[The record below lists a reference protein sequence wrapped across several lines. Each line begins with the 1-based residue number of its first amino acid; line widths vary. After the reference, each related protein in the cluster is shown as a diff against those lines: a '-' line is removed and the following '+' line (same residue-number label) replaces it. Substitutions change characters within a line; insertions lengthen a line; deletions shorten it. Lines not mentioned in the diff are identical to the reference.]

1 MNCLQRWKEQKPNRI
16 HRDNRGSSL
25 ALIMSIIAVIGILG
39 AVLLSVSLV
48 TFRMKDT
55 YSVSQKNFYNAESV
69 VDAIYIGLQQDVAAA
84 TGEAYSWTLQHY
96 EEANEETR
104 EKEYEK
110 KFEEKLLEKLESAD
124 GISCKLNHL
133 KDLVPSDMQEN
144 INGKAS
150 CLISVGTSGP
160 VTLGSDAGEDPENP
174 PKYHI
179 DKDTSPRCYTIRD
192 LCVHLEASRNFM
204 SEIQTDIVLTCPKID
219 FTLKGSG
226 PMDSDLT
233 NYVFVANKET
243 KSTGGVIQVNGN
255 AYLGNEG
262 ANFSNCTVT
271 FMPTGNRSSLVTAG
285 SRGRLVTAGKFRVDK
300 GATVQ
305 VGSSDENKLYDF
317 WAREIYADSS
327 KEVCLNGTIYLNND
341 LVIGNYMD
349 NDDSVKVKLNGR
361 FYAYGNPD
369 TAKNAAVFETAARN
383 LVDMGSHPAD
393 YSSAVLINGRN
404 ASLDLSGLDNM
415 IIAGNAYVKSENHD
429 TDILMGESVS
439 VRMSQRAYLV
449 PARYI
454 APQCD
459 HGGMNPM
466 TESVFTELCAE
477 LKKSPSSTDHYED
490 FLDSKEWENL
500 QNEYEGISIERLVH
514 TVLKSEGIENMI
526 FFFLKFKSEA
536 QAVEFGNKYY
546 QGENLSVL
554 HERLNVDHYNTN
566 ITYPSSFSFYYNG
579 SVLVPED
586 ENMQTTFLT
595 GKCTT
600 VKNTNLE
607 DIATNYQ
614 NTFGALAHTLTT
626 DYKKLVKEDEKAEPG
641 TSKKLETD
649 LYHNLVNVGEVEG
662 LGDRKVFTTFTTD
675 GSKKICAVVINNK
688 SDDNSSY
695 KLSDLLK
702 LNEVDSNPVHLVIA
716 SGNITVDCNF
726 DGLIIAGGT
735 VELMSGIT
743 VSADS
748 TLAQQALRAKHADGT
763 TPLDYLNDGG
773 KYLAGMGGTSSS
785 GGVAYGLINYEDYVT
800 YRNWKKQ

>member
-1 MNCLQRWKEQKPNRI
+1 MMNHLRRWKEQKLNRI
-16 HRDNRGSSL
+16 YRDNRGSSL

-39 AVLLSVSLV
+39 AILLSVSLV

-255 AYLGNEG
+255 AYLGNEK
-262 ANFSNCTVT
+262 AEFSTCTVT
-271 FMPTGNRSSLVTAG
+271 FMPTANL
-285 SRGRLVTAGKFRVDK
+285 GRLVTAGQFYVYN
-300 GATVQ
+300 GAKVQ
-305 VGSSDENKLYDF
+305 VGNSGENENKLYDF

-327 KEVCLNGTIYLNND
+327 DKVSLNGTIYLNND
-341 LVIGNYMD
+341 LVIGNSM
-349 NDDSVKVKLNGR
+349 NNSSSVAVKLNGR

-369 TAKNAAVFETAARN
+369 TAKNADVFETAARN
-383 LVDMGSHPAD
+383 VADMNIHPAD
-393 YSSAVLINGRN
+393 YSSAILINGRN
-404 ASLDLSGLDNM
+404 ASLDLSGLNNM

-429 TDILMGESVS
+429 TDILIGESVS
-439 VRMSQRAYLV
+439 VKTSQRAYLV
-449 PARYI
+449 PAKYI
-454 APQCD
+454 APKCE

-466 TESVFTELCAE
+466 TESVFTDLCAE

-490 FLDSKEWENL
+490 FLDSKAWENL
-500 QNEYEGISIERLVH
+500 KNEYEGISIERLVH
-514 TVLKSEGIENMI
+514 TVLKSEGIENMV

-536 QAVEFGNKYY
+536 QAVKFGNKYY

-566 ITYPSSFSFYYNG
+566 ITYPSSFNFYYNG
-579 SVLVPED
+579 SVLVPGD
-586 ENMQTTFLT
+586 ENTQTTFLT

-600 VKNTNLE
+600 VDNTNLE
-607 DIATNYQ
+607 PIAKNYQ
-614 NTFGALAHTLTT
+614 NIFGALAHTLTT
-626 DYKKLVKEDEKAEPG
+626 DYKKLIEEDAKAEPG

-649 LYHNLVNVGEVEG
+649 LYHNLVNASEVEG
-662 LGDRKVFTTFTTD
+662 LGGPKVFTID
-675 GSKKICAVVINNK
+675 GSNKVCAIVVNNK
-688 SDDNSSY
+688 SGNSY
-695 KLSDLLK
+695 KLSDLFK
-702 LNEVDSNPVHLVIA
+702 LPEVDSNPVHLVIA
-716 SGNITVDCNF
+716 SGNVMVDRNF
-726 DGLIIAGGT
+726 DGLIIAGGS
-735 VELMSGIT
+735 VELVGGIT

-748 TLAQQALRAKHADGT
+748 NLAQQALRAKHADGT

-785 GGVAYGLINYEDYVT
+785 GGVAYGLINYEDYVA